1 MWAGAGPERSLTW
14 AVLMTLV
21 EAAILWV
28 GLRCRRALAT
38 GAATAGWKR
47 AHFVLAAVAGVTWG
61 LAVWFVWQPDALP
74 FYLATM
80 TILVGV
86 AGVSMVTMASYAPAT
101 LGFFGGIY
109 LTPLLHLLLHASPAA
124 DYARVGLLVGLLVQ
138 LGYTRALGQVVLR
151 DAEQH
156 ARNHALVARLQ
167 DLVLHDPLTGAASR
181 RHTFETLAQLVAT
194 RQRHGT
200 CAAAIMLDLDHFKVV
215 NDTYGHPTGDRALRE
230 AVRAVSAQLRAG
242 DLLGRVGGEE
252 FLVLLPNTD
261 RAAAQQLA
269 ERLRQTLAGTAIV
282 DGTHTIALPASFGV
296 AELQAAESDA
306 EWFRRVDRALYDAKH
321 QGRNRVVVAGE

>member
-86 AGVSMVTMASYAPAT
+86 AGVSMVTMASYGAAS
-101 LGFFGGIY
+101 LLFFGGIY
-109 LTPLLHLLLHASPAA
+109 LVPLLHSFLHPVPTSAQIQ
-124 DYARVGLLVGLLVQ
+124 VGLLVGWLVQ
-138 LGYTRALGQVVLR
+138 LTYTR
-151 DAEQH
+151 E
-156 ARNHALVARLQ
+156 
-167 DLVLHDPLTGAASR
+167 
-181 RHTFETLAQLVAT
+181 
-194 RQRHGT
+194 
-200 CAAAIMLDLDHFKVV
+200 
-215 NDTYGHPTGDRALRE
+215 
-230 AVRAVSAQLRAG
+230 
-242 DLLGRVGGEE
+242 LGRVVVRGFEHQDAFRIKQFHEAVDMLDTALFEVGDDM
-252 FLVLLPNTD
+252 VTAD
-261 RAAAQQLA
+261 AQQFA
-269 ERLRQTLAGTAIV
+269 VEA
-282 DGTHTIALPASFGV
+282 
-296 AELQAAESDA
+296 
-306 EWFRRVDRALYDAKH
+306 
-321 QGRNRVVVAGE
+321 